1 MLLDLLFLFK
11 MAIIDIITKTS
22 RERYHIVYHCEN
34 DTTSKAALSLQLI
47 INTTTQM
54 AVRLISFFSFAY
66 ASIVSKDILMHI
78 FMLHFIS
85 DNCLI
90 DLVPQFQLWMKCKV
104 FHKSI
109 QRFLKVIMN
118 VILSFQHHCDKI
130 CDINEQTC
138 KCSSGQ

>member
-11 MAIIDIITKTS
+11 MAIVDIIAKSS
-22 RERYHIVYHCEN
+22 RERYCIGYHCEN
-34 DTTSKAALSLQLI
+34 DTTSKTALSLQSI
-47 INTTTQM
+47 ISTTTQM

-66 ASIVSKDILMHI
+66 ATIVSKDILINI

-90 DLVPQFQLWMKCKV
+90 DLLPEFQLWMKYEV

-109 QRFLKVIMN
+109 QRF
-118 VILSFQHHCDKI
+118 
-130 CDINEQTC
+130 
-138 KCSSGQ
+138 